1 MFCSSCGTQA
11 TDGSVFCTGCGK
23 PVAATAAATHRQ
35 FNEPPPLPPGA
46 MRMAAL
52 QEVPAGV
59 KGWSWGAFLLN
70 WIWAIGNRTW
80 LGLFA
85 MIPYVGVIFAFW
97 LGFKGREM
105 AWKNKQWDSVEHFNR
120 VQKRWSQWAVGLI
133 FGSILLGIL
142 AAIAIPAYQTY
153 HRRAQEAAQEA
164 ALQAAISDAQ
174 PSQAPAETAA
184 PVVPVAARGDSGAID
199 SNSDALPASL
209 STVAGTLARVT
220 NADNTRAVTLNGN
233 PLFSGEDA
241 QWQQPIR
248 SFKLSQGREAI
259 LMASTGGRGNS
270 CETQFFFL
278 LADGSGLKTTPEFGT
293 CSAQGRYTQQGDVIT
308 LELPKMGGMSAIT
321 LANGVVVEDGKTV
334 VMSDAN
340 DPSK

>member
-23 PVAATAAATHRQ
+23 PVASTAAAAPQQ

-46 MRMAAL
+46 MRAAVSHHD
-52 QEVPAGV
+52 VPEGV

-80 LGLFA
+80 IGLLA
-85 MIPYVGVIFAFW
+85 LIPYINLIVAIW

-120 VQKRWSQWAVGLI
+120 VQKKWSQWAVGLI
-133 FGSILLGIL
+133 LGSMLIGIL
-142 AAIAIPAYQTY
+142 AAIAIPAYQSY
-153 HRRAQEAAQEA
+153 HRRAHEA
-164 ALQAAISDAQ
+164 ALEAAISEAQ
-174 PSQAPAETAA
+174 PPQAPAETAA
-184 PVVPVAARGDSGAID
+184 PVVPAPMRGDSGAID

-220 NADNTRAVTLNGN
+220 NADNSRAVTLNGN

-241 QWQQPIR
+241 QWQFPIR
-248 SFKLSQGREAI
+248 NFKLSAGREAI
-259 LMASTGGRGNS
+259 LMASSGGRGNS
-270 CETQFFFL
+270 CETLFFFL
-278 LADGSGLKTTPEFGT
+278 LADGSGLRTTPEFGT

-308 LELPKMGGMSAIT
+308 LELPKMGGMSTVT
-321 LANGVVVEDGKTV
+321 LANGAVVEDGQTV
-334 VMSDAN
+334 AMSDAN